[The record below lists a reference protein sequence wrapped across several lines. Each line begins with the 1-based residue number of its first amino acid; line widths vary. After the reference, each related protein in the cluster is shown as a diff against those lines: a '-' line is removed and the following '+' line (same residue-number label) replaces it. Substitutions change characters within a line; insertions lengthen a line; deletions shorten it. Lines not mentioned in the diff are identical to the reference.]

1 MAAENS
7 DTSDAPA
14 GFAKEQL
21 RQFIERIERVEEEIG
36 GLNGDKKD
44 IYAEAKAAGFDVKV
58 TREILKLRRADADAR
73 QEFESVLELYCRALG
88 IRI

>member
-1 MAAENS
+1 MT
-7 DTSDAPA
+7 DDISDAMA

-21 RQFIERIERVEEEIG
+21 RQFIERVERVEEEIG

-58 TREILKLRRADADAR
+58 MRKILEIRRADADAR
-73 QEFESVLELYCRALG
+73 QEFETVLELYCRALG
-88 IRI
+88 MRL

>member
-1 MAAENS
+1 MTD

-21 RQFIERIERVEEEIG
+21 RQLIERLERLDEEIKA
-36 GLNGDKKD
+36 LNSDKKD
-44 IYAEAKAAGFDVKV
+44 VYTEAKSNGFDVKV
-58 TREILKLRRADADAR
+58 MREILKLRRADADER

-88 IRI
+88 MRL